1 MMKSSM
7 LLHALSL
14 NDRILEP
21 NRLPLCGRVWA
32 YSKENTSREMFVGNC
47 ISLLSLLGVE
57 DAAMS
62 WKDDIMAF
70 DVSYQKKPATVI
82 ISLQDDSLASNYFYF
97 LGIWICPE
105 SDDPVRVSRNAIV
118 DDIQPGQDEDLLTP
132 TLTYAVTLW
141 DKPLQMPEMAKVVR
155 SDVLGQRIYQGSFYI
170 CGQTRI
176 ESIPSARFVIC
187 PTSPSI
193 QQGRFEI
200 RHALYSLRNL
210 MALMGVVLGV
220 YEKLQ
225 HDDSGA
231 ELYGRLMLLMGSAE
245 QKGIEAEQWDEMVC
259 ELARIAFKGA
269 ESTISFARFESEL
282 RAIGRLFDAI
292 VGELDISE
300 MAGVGSLIE
309 RMQAPFGHVQDALDE
324 HMRMIDRTE
333 KQAGIL
339 QPMMHARML
348 AGQQMLL
355 KRLFE
360 HKDS

>member
-1 MMKSSM
+1 M
-7 LLHALSL
+7 

-21 NRLPLCGRVWA
+21 NKLPLCGRVWA

-57 DAAMS
+57 DASMS

-82 ISLQDDSLASNYFYF
+82 ISLQDDSLASSYFYF

-105 SDDPVRVSRNAIV
+105 SDDPVRVSRNTIV
-118 DDIQPGQDEDLLTP
+118 DDIQPGHDEDLLIP
-132 TLTYAVTLW
+132 ALTYAITLW
-141 DKPLQMPEMAKVVR
+141 DKPLQMPEMTKMVR
-155 SDVLGQRIYQGSFYI
+155 SDIFGQRIYQGSFHL
-170 CGQTRI
+170 CGQTSI
-176 ESIPSARFVIC
+176 DTIPSARFVIS
-187 PTSPSI
+187 PTSPSV
-193 QQGRFEI
+193 QQGRYEI

-210 MALMGVVLGV
+210 MALMGAVLGV

-225 HDDSGA
+225 QDDSA
-231 ELYGRLMLLMGSAE
+231 TDLYSRLMVLMGKAE

-269 ESTISFARFESEL
+269 ETTISYARFENEVRS
-282 RAIGRLFDAI
+282 IGRLFDSI
-292 VGELDISE
+292 VSELDISE
-300 MAGVGSLIE
+300 MLGVGGLIE
-309 RMQAPFGHVQDALDE
+309 RMKVPFDHVNDALDE
-324 HMRMIDRTE
+324 HMRMIDHTE
-333 KQAGIL
+333 KQTGIL

-355 KRLFE
+355 KKLFK
-360 HKDS
+360 HNA